1 MRSFARVGAAAV
13 RPRAVAGAS
22 SVRALPMGVR
32 FMSAETFEFQLPE
45 FKTWGGTYF
54 AVCVHVRARVCIV
67 AVCWFSLS
75 RCRSPTCAVGGVTRT
90 RRN

>member
-1 MRSFARVGAAAV
+1 M

-32 FMSAETFEFQLPE
+32 CMSAETFEFQLPE

-54 AVCVHVRARVCIV
+54 AVCVYVRARVCIV

-75 RCRSPTCAVGGVTRT
+75 CGAAHLLAPLVA
-90 RRN
+90 

>member
-54 AVCVHVRARVCIV
+54 AVCVYVRARVCIV
-67 AVCWFSLS
+67 AVCWFSLP
-75 RCRSPTCAVGGVTRT
+75 CGAAHLLAPLVA
-90 RRN
+90 